1 MPIVKAIQQGTYL
14 KTQMI
19 RVDADYAAAIKKEA
33 KDAGV
38 KVTEYTR
45 FIYEMMYAK

>member
-1 MPIVKAIQQGTYL
+1 MKAKLQGTHL
-14 KTQMI
+14 KTQML

-33 KDAGV
+33 DNEGI

-45 FIYEMMYAK
+45 HLYESMYAK